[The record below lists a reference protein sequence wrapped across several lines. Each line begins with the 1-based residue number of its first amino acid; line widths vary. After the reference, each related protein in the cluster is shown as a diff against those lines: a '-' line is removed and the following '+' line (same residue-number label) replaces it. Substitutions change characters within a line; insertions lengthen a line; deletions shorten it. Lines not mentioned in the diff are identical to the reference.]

1 MANPF
6 LSAVFVMALGL
17 TGCALHAPKPPADNE
32 VDPPPA
38 AATSTTPG
46 DIDTANDALMKGR
59 YAEAEALYTPLSQ
72 QGDTIL
78 RRQALTGLT
87 LLYLSP
93 ENPDFNVN
101 IAIDVM
107 DQLNALLDQERDQQL
122 LFATL
127 KQLLENTVTLT
138 RQQQLGVTQV
148 AEIRRLK
155 ERIEG
160 LETALERLRR
170 ISLQ

>member
-1 MANPF
+1 MAKPY
-6 LSAVFVMALGL
+6 LSAVLAVALGL
-17 TGCALHAPKPPADNE
+17 SSCALNNSKPSSEKGPTTTT
-32 VDPPPA
+32 A
-38 AATSTTPG
+38 AEITPS

-72 QGDTIL
+72 QGDTLL

-93 ENPDFNVN
+93 ENPDFDVN
-101 IAIDVM
+101 TAIDVM
-107 DQLNALLDQERDQQL
+107 DQLNALLEQERDQQL

-138 RQQQLGVTQV
+138 RQQQLGVSQ
-148 AEIRRLK
+148 ASEIRHLK